1 MIFDFNRYLQLI
13 DCGLESFGATEDE
26 RESFQ
31 KDIKEIAFDPH
42 YPVPIFLDD
51 GNGNNRLIDVDLV
64 GFSPCVVAENYIDH
78 LRTEQNPS
86 SYTLSLLLFLSCQED
101 GLKDIQAD
109 DEGLLVKP
117 LNQSSTHKDSLAT
130 EMMV

>member
-13 DCGLESFGATEDE
+13 DCALESFGATEDE

-31 KDIKEIAFDPH
+31 EDIKEIVFDPH
-42 YPVPIFLDD
+42 YPVPIFLND

-64 GFSPCVVAENYIDH
+64 GFSPCVVAENYIHH
-78 LRTEQNPS
+78 LRTGQNT
-86 SYTLSLLLFLSCQED
+86 SYISTLLLLLSYQED
-101 GLKDIQAD
+101 GLKDIQTD

-117 LNQSSTHKDSLAT
+117 LNQSSTHKESLTT